1 VNVQSPESWIL
12 FSPPRRKGLALHIGA
27 LFLSGTLLVILL
39 TLAITRPPGL
49 AVVFLLLGAFLFSL
63 PIPLLLYRLYTLL
76 QSGYWIGRNGMRLR
90 WGLRLIDLP
99 FAEIVDLARAEELE
113 APIELPAWSWPGSI
127 SGVRQDAELGTLE
140 FLATD
145 KDALVLVGTNDRVFL
160 ISPENPLEF
169 VGIYKRESERGSLR
183 PIAARSIAPSFVLV
197 EAWGERRVPAL
208 LAAGG
213 GLALALLV
221 LVGLLAPGLQSV
233 SLGFGADG
241 QPLQAVAGVQLFLL
255 PALNLF
261 FYMGNFVLGLL
272 LYREPRGILFSYLLW
287 GASIVTGI
295 LFLIAILV
303 SL

>member
-1 VNVQSPESWIL
+1 MNVQSPESWIL
-12 FSPPRRKGLALHIGA
+12 FSPPRRKGLALHIGG
-27 LFLSGTLLVILL
+27 LFVAGTLLVVLL
-39 TLAITRPPGL
+39 TFAITRPPGL
-49 AVVFLLLGAFLFSL
+49 GVVFLLLGAFLFSL

-99 FAEIVDLARAEELE
+99 FASILDLARADELVT
-113 APIELPAWSWPGSI
+113 PIQLPAGSWPGSI
-127 SGVRQDAELGTLE
+127 SGTRQDEELGNLE

-145 KDALVLVGTNDRVFL
+145 KDALVLIGTEERVFVV
-160 ISPENPLEF
+160 SPENPVEF

-183 PIAARSIAPSFVLV
+183 PITARSIAPSFVLV

-213 GLALALLV
+213 GLALGLLV

-241 QPLQAVAGVQLFLL
+241 LPLPAVAGVQLFLL

-287 GASIVTGI
+287 GSSVLTGL
-295 LFLIAILV
+295 LFLIAVLV